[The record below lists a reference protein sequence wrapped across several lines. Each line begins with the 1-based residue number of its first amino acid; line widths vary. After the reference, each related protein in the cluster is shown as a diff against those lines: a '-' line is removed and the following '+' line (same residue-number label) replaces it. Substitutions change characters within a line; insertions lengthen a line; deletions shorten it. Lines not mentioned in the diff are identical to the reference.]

1 MDNNLQ
7 DSIIKSTQNLQTQQT
22 YHEVLINVECK
33 QQYLQ
38 DIITQSIADIILE
51 HGDGVEFMNNAT
63 IALECSEYND
73 Q

>member
-63 IALECSEYND
+63 IALECSEHND
-73 Q
+73 

>member
-51 HGDGVEFMNNAT
+51 HGDGVEFMDNAT

-73 Q
+73 